1 LETIWKFIGSKTT
14 MHYNVK
20 DGDVII
26 PKKLIDEVVDLRTKV
41 NDMIVAHTKEGSKLD
56 HFTAGHL
63 ESKLPQLGCKCK
75 PDESTSKKRTDRK
88 TGSIS
93 K

>member
-1 LETIWKFIGSKTT
+1 

-26 PKKLIDEVVDLRTKV
+26 PKKLIDDVVDLRTKL

-63 ESKLPQLGCKCK
+63 ESKLQKLGCKCK
-75 PDESTSKKRTDRK
+75 DESTSKKRTDREA
-88 TGSIS
+88 GPVS